1 MLLADVTVTVKSVS
15 ISIIYYLIHHTVAH
29 SQKRENNID
38 QSKNQTTTLNTTY
51 CLKKIKLLLEN

>member
-15 ISIIYYLIHHTVAH
+15 ISIIYCLIHHTVAP

-51 CLKKIKLLLEN
+51 CLKENEIIA

>member
-15 ISIIYYLIHHTVAH
+15 ISIIYCLIHHTVAH

-38 QSKNQTTTLNTTY
+38 QSKNQTTTLNTTH
-51 CLKKIKLLLEN
+51 CLKEN